1 MAFVITKWSI
11 SEVGALQDGNYV
23 YIKGRQGGL
32 LSWLLSLV
40 GVDPSVSISVGSKT
54 ILFEKGSLAGFDKRV
69 IPVGSVCSTYYGYTK
84 PWLEAVIVGSLLLPF
99 FGLGLV
105 VGPLYYFLNK
115 TTSFGFVENS
125 DVVNGI
131 QFKRS
136 VIEGKNIS
144 EKDALKAISIIQ
156 SLLEQSN
163 EGTSASANVDALTG
177 LNQLYNQGIITAE
190 EFEEKRKKLL
200 RYI

>member
-23 YIKGRQGGL
+23 YIKGREAGL

-40 GVDPSVSISVGSKT
+40 GIDPSVSISVNSKT

-69 IPVGSVCSTYYGYTK
+69 IPIGSVCSTYYGYTK
-84 PWLEAVIVGSLLLPF
+84 PWQAALVIGIALLPAG
-99 FGLGLV
+99 GLGLI

-115 TTSFGFVENS
+115 TTSFGFIENS
-125 DVVNGI
+125 GVSNGI

-136 VIEGKNIS
+136 VIEGKNLS
-144 EKDALKAISIIQ
+144 EKDALKTISIIQ
-156 SLLEQSN
+156 SLLEQSK

-177 LNQLYNQGIITAE
+177 LNQLYSQGIITAE

>member
-1 MAFVITKWSI
+1 MAFVITKWSL
-11 SEVGALQDGNYV
+11 SEVGALQDSNYV
-23 YIKGRQGGL
+23 YIKGREGGL

-40 GVDPSVSISVGSKT
+40 GVDPSVSISVNSKT
-54 ILFEKGSLAGFDKRV
+54 ILFQKGSLAGFDKRV
-69 IPVGSVCSTYYGYTK
+69 IPIGSVCSTYYGYSK
-84 PWLEAVIVGSLLLPF
+84 PWLTAVIIGFCFGP
-99 FGLGLV
+99 FGLII
-105 VGPLYYFLNK
+105 GPLYYFLNK

-125 DVVNGI
+125 GVTNGI

-136 VIEGKNIS
+136 LIEGKNIS

-156 SLLEQSN
+156 SLLEQYN
-163 EGTSASANVDALTG
+163 QGTSASANVDALTG
-177 LNQLYNQGIITAE
+177 LNHLYSQGIITAE